1 MMIPYSAETESRVR
15 QRIIGTFCGLIICF
29 VLFTLFP
36 GLSGRVVIMM
46 IANFL
51 IYSAT
56 GYGAMVTY
64 ITCSA
69 LAVQTLDAAVLP
81 VLGERMVYT
90 VIGGVIA
97 LLANKYIFPIRAE
110 KQMDYL
116 VDMLIR
122 IRKKLGQYSPEDGSM
137 DPEREVALMLPGGF
151 VKTKKAGQLSEEE
164 IHHQIDQLIIKS
176 YLISYRLK
184 VLNASLP
191 PEQQIQDIEER
202 KHKHMVFM
210 ASYLHRQF
218 F

>member
-1 MMIPYSAETESRVR
+1 
-15 QRIIGTFCGLIICF
+15 
-29 VLFTLFP
+29 
-36 GLSGRVVIMM
+36 
-46 IANFL
+46 
-51 IYSAT
+51 
-56 GYGAMVTY
+56 
-64 ITCSA
+64 
-69 LAVQTLDAAVLP
+69 
-81 VLGERMVYT
+81 
-90 VIGGVIA
+90 
-97 LLANKYIFPIRAE
+97 
-110 KQMDYL
+110 
-116 VDMLIR
+116 
-122 IRKKLGQYSPEDGSM
+122 M